1 MWLTRS
7 PWRPFRRSSRDP
19 AGGRITVPP
28 TADEIWLDGTA
39 ERQVELGAAERSPT
53 QFRLVDP
60 ANDRDEIE
68 VLMHGV
74 TVVGF
79 LDPEVTRGYRRFV
92 RRATANG
99 RQVWVHGQ
107 VVRVGV
113 DLCVVLHCPPRWP
126 LRRIRTNQ

>member
-1 MWLTRS
+1 
-7 PWRPFRRSSRDP
+7 
-19 AGGRITVPP
+19 
-28 TADEIWLDGTA
+28 
-39 ERQVELGAAERSPT
+39 VEL
-53 QFRLVDP
+53 

-92 RRATANG
+92 GRATANG

-107 VVRVGV
+107 VVRVGL
-113 DLCVVLHCPPRWP
+113 DLCVVLHCPPRLP
-126 LRRIRTNQ
+126 VRRMRTDQ